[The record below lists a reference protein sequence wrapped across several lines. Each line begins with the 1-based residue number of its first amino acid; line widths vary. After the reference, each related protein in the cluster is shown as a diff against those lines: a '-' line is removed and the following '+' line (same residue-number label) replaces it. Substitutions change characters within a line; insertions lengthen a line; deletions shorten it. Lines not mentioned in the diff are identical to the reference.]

1 MGSDVHSFA
10 LRFGGITRRI
20 ALAGIAAAV
29 LLTGAAPGSAHAE
42 PPMWVVKDQDSTIYL
57 FGTVHLLDPNIK
69 WVTPRVEGALD
80 EATQLWEEIP
90 MPASIQEA
98 QAQMAPV
105 MLPRALSPDHP
116 LSSLLSDEEKV
127 ELGRALART
136 PHPEQ
141 LGVVLEKMKPW
152 FAIVNLGI
160 SPLINAGFEPGA
172 GADIVLSRLA
182 REQGD
187 EVLGFET
194 LEQQL
199 DMMSGWT
206 EEEQLAALRAL
217 LAVPDEEFKARIAG
231 AVAAFR
237 AWMNGD
243 AAPVEAIIDDWRT
256 GKDELRSKTMPY
268 DVFLANRN
276 ESWAGQIQ
284 TLLAGKG
291 VAFVAVG
298 AGHLVGPDSV
308 QARLAARG
316 IDAERY

>member
-1 MGSDVHSFA
+1 MGSDVRSFA
-10 LRFGGITRRI
+10 LRFGGITRRT

-29 LLTGAAPGSAHAE
+29 LLTGVGAGSAHAE

-69 WVTPRVEGALD
+69 WATPRVEGALD

-90 MPASIQEA
+90 MPSSIQEA
-98 QAQMAPV
+98 QAQMAPA
-105 MLPRALSPDHP
+105 MLPRAVSPDQP
-116 LSSLLSDEEKV
+116 LSSLLSDEEKA
-127 ELGRALART
+127 ELERALART
-136 PHPEQ
+136 PRPEQ
-141 LGVVLEKMKPW
+141 LGKVLEHMKPW
-152 FAIVNLGI
+152 FAIVNLGT

-206 EEEQLAALRAL
+206 EDQQLAALRAL

-237 AWMNGD
+237 AWMGGD
-243 AAPVEAIIDDWRT
+243 TTPAEAIIDDWRT
-256 GKDELRSKTMPY
+256 GRDELRSKIMPY

-276 ESWAGQIQ
+276 ESWAGQIK

-291 VAFVAVG
+291 VVFVAVG

-308 QARLAARG
+308 QARLATRG
-316 IDAERY
+316 IEAERY